1 MAEYICIAVE
11 RICGGARGTHYP
23 RVEGI
28 SIFRGSSPLSV
39 SPSLIKPPLLPLP
52 LALPFLSPFF
62 FPRRKVNVQD
72 GDETERERKKCEIT
86 DEYTRLKIIVISHF
100 LSHLPQRGGLF
111 IVKRDQNQN
120 KKFLSLSENLF
131 VVFVKKIFPK
141 KRIIKIKGKKKN
153 SNDLPKNPTPFNYT
167 ILRYSTYEDRENK
180 ICIPAG
186 MRGIKGETSDK

>member
-1 MAEYICIAVE
+1 MHSSRADLWWRGEELITPASRVLAYLEAVPPSP
-11 RICGGARGTHYP
+11 CP
-23 RVEGI
+23 RLL
-28 SIFRGSSPLSV
+28 SNPHSSR
-39 SPSLIKPPLLPLP
+39 SPS
-52 LALPFLSPFF
+52 PFLSSHPFF

-100 LSHLPQRGGLF
+100 FSHLPQRGGLF

>member
-1 MAEYICIAVE
+1 MVA
-11 RICGGARGTHYP
+11 RRGTHYP

-62 FPRRKVNVQD
+62 FPRRKVNVQN

-141 KRIIKIKGKKKN
+141 KRIIKIGGKKKKN
-153 SNDLPKNPTPFNYT
+153 SNDLPQKSNPF
-167 ILRYSTYEDRENK
+167 
-180 ICIPAG
+180 
-186 MRGIKGETSDK
+186 

>member
-1 MAEYICIAVE
+1 MVA
-11 RICGGARGTHYP
+11 RRGTHYP

-100 LSHLPQRGGLF
+100 LSHLPQRGELF

-120 KKFLSLSENLF
+120 KKLLSLSENLF

-141 KRIIKIKGKKKN
+141 KRIIKIKGKKKKIKTT
-153 SNDLPKNPTPFNYT
+153 SPKNPTPFNYT

>member
-1 MAEYICIAVE
+1 M
-11 RICGGARGTHYP
+11 
-23 RVEGI
+23 
-28 SIFRGSSPLSV
+28 
-39 SPSLIKPPLLPLP
+39 
-52 LALPFLSPFF
+52 
-62 FPRRKVNVQD
+62 NVQD

-100 LSHLPQRGGLF
+100 FSHLPQRGGLF

>member
-62 FPRRKVNVQD
+62 FPRRKVNVQN

-141 KRIIKIKGKKKN
+141 KRIIKIGGKKKKN
-153 SNDLPKNPTPFNYT
+153 SNDLPQKSNPF
-167 ILRYSTYEDRENK
+167 
-180 ICIPAG
+180 
-186 MRGIKGETSDK
+186 

>member
-100 LSHLPQRGGLF
+100 FSHLPQRGGLF

-141 KRIIKIKGKKKN
+141 KRIIKIGGKKKKN
-153 SNDLPKNPTPFNYT
+153 SNDLPQKSNPF
-167 ILRYSTYEDRENK
+167 
-180 ICIPAG
+180 
-186 MRGIKGETSDK
+186 